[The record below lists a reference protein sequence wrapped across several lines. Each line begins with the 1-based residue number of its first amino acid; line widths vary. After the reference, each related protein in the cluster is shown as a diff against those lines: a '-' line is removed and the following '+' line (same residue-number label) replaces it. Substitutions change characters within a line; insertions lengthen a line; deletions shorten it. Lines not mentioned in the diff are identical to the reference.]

1 MVRNPYKLMSVSLV
15 STMLIAC
22 GGAESDPKLKQ
33 SQTKPSSQNISGI
46 ALDGYLR
53 NAKVCLDR
61 NSNAMCD
68 SADGEIATTDAE
80 GRFQLDVDNDVAQ
93 YPILVEAVA
102 GITIDMDSPNQPIES
117 GFTLE
122 VPSSNSDVISPVTS
136 LIASVSR
143 TSGISFDEATQ
154 LVASDLGIDKQ
165 LAVGDYSASN
175 STKSREVHMF
185 ARGVTRVL
193 QEAQMASV
201 DAGVDQV
208 NARKG
213 SMYKLAELDLAEF
226 KAKTDLLSH
235 GASGTDS
242 ALKQLG
248 KEYRD
253 QLKVSQED
261 IDGNEIITRPPAPKH
276 GQVNDASDT
285 FDWQL
290 VRGFTHNTD
299 YEYSLDSGKT
309 WTTVIRK
316 PIVVGK
322 LAFDKG
328 AVQVRVAASNVRNT
342 PAGKPMLSDKAFTL
356 TTVPAAPAWIS
367 VNNAI
372 NQFDWAFVD
381 SFNELGLYE
390 YSLDNG
396 SNWTK
401 ATEKPQDIPDL
412 DIPVGHL
419 KVRVA
424 KDDSLG
430 HPTGLSSASEQSMTV
445 TPVQPAQP
453 VLDFA
458 NDSTNQINWL
468 WVNGYKDPSFYEIN
482 LGNGW
487 QDVTALP
494 YLVGNVSLP
503 ANTISVRV
511 KSNALDARPAGVPL
525 VISSV
530 FTRSENQPIAPTS
543 PIVDDAENT
552 FAWTDVEGFTGS
564 NFYEYSLDRGI
575 TFTPVTS
582 NPQAIPDEAFA
593 KEQICVRV
601 KAGTD
606 PQHDPGEALCSD
618 KGYSVT
624 PSMPAAPT
632 SPISRDGLDTFD
644 WTFVTGFSEVTDY
657 EINALNTGWTVV
669 TTKPYQLNDQAYA
682 VDSIQ
687 VRVKRDP
694 ITGRLSGSELTNDVA
709 FTVRPSAPSAPTGLM
724 VNDTDNTLD
733 WTYFGEFTQ
742 PEHFE
747 VTLDSGSTWTK
758 VTAKPAVIGN
768 IDKSIGE
775 VQIRVA
781 QNKTNGMPH
790 GVAALTTQAFTKVF
804 EIPAPTSPEITNTFT
819 GSNPIKTN
827 GFEWDYLTANVDG
840 QSVRFDEAEYYEFTN
855 DKGVTWHPV
864 VSKPQFIGP
873 EAYDKASVGVRLKKQ
888 AKEGVSNSV
897 SDTLWATDASSR
909 FTALKFVPM
918 KTRSQAADFGYGG
931 SWNSYSLNCIA
942 EYDDK
947 GQGEPRFW
955 TKRFSSETDT
965 VFDKVAQL
973 DDCDITGWT
982 LPDTNEVITLSQR
995 DPATLPSN
1003 LRSGGYLVSNQ
1014 SMNILADKNGVAVTI
1029 NKGQESVEQYYS
1041 KYVYAKWQLPSGAE
1055 LLTGVDSATT
1065 EITAFLST
1073 QDTKINAT
1081 ELYLETWLTAN
1092 QSKSKGYAAL
1102 EAEAQAKV
1110 VELQALTQPWADDLK
1125 NTKLKLK
1132 ALEFQASVAQSRT
1145 DAESLEFINKVKA
1158 YKEQVAKLEQ
1168 NTVVLSALVSGSEFA
1183 QKLAFMQQ
1191 KSVSLSSSTNA
1202 LSSASL
1208 AKDIHQASL
1217 DLYKAISE
1225 LEYQYGMVNSFTSEL
1240 NTSTQSLGS
1249 EFATLTTL
1257 FQKFISEMNTTAK
1270 IHNLVQSKVLA
1281 KDGLKLA
1288 KDNGFSVSQADAMVS
1303 SRFAKLDELGN
1314 YLPKSTTYKQGWR
1327 CVEDTDITGKRR
1339 VWTLLKDGRPNGA
1352 DDLAYDASASGVASV
1367 LGSNGLLENTN
1378 NANLCGFNDWKV
1390 PALSQLLSLQT
1401 KAISSSNSTITIDT
1415 DAFPHHRGLDP
1426 EYDKSSYY
1434 GGVTFYYWSNQA
1446 KDTKQYITNYSSERS
1461 YQDVRRSA
1469 VSGTEDAVILGRL
1482 VREKATTY
1490 QYLDMQGN
1498 VVADRH
1504 NAICAQD
1511 TDSTLVWQ
1519 LFTNGDT
1526 SRFKKYVDVTPLI
1539 STRNTQKV
1547 CGKTNWRYPSKAELY
1562 GLLPINSDVFKFNDV
1577 TGGGYSNHSSYITSD
1592 AAPYGRVL
1600 GLNMTTMDE
1609 RDVGT
1614 QSYDGRYLYR
1624 LVAK

>member
-1 MVRNPYKLMSVSLV
+1 MSVSLV

-68 SADGEIATTDAE
+68 SVDGEIATTDAE

-261 IDGNEIITRPPAPKH
+261 IDGNEIITRAPAPKH

-356 TTVPAAPAWIS
+356 TIVPAAPAWIS

-396 SNWTK
+396 SSWTQV
-401 ATEKPQDIPDL
+401 TEKPQDIPDL

-445 TPVQPAQP
+445 TPIQPAQP

-564 NFYEYSLDRGI
+564 DFYEYSLDRGI

-582 NPQAIPDEAFA
+582 NPQAIPDETFA
-593 KEQICVRV
+593 KGQICVRV

-632 SPISRDGLDTFD
+632 SPNSHDGLDTFD

-657 EINALNTGWTVV
+657 EINALNTGWAVV

-682 VDSIQ
+682 IDSIQ

-694 ITGRLSGSELTNDVA
+694 ITGRPSGSELTNDVA
-709 FTVRPSAPSAPTGLM
+709 FTVRPSAPSAPTGLV
-724 VNDTDNTLD
+724 VNDTNNTLD

-758 VTAKPAVIGN
+758 VTAKPVVIGN
-768 IDKSIGE
+768 IDKNIAE
-775 VQIRVA
+775 VQLRVSA
-781 QNKTNGMPH
+781 NPNNGMPH
-790 GVAALTTQAFTKVF
+790 GASALTTEAFTKVF
-804 EIPAPTSPEITNTFT
+804 EIPAPTSPKIVNTFT
-819 GSNPIKTN
+819 GSNPINTN
-827 GFEWDYLTANVDG
+827 GFQWDYLTANVEG
-840 QSVRFDEAEYYEFTN
+840 QSVRFDQAEYYEFTN

-873 EAYDKASVGVRLKKQ
+873 EAYDKANVGVRLKKN
-888 AKEGVSNSV
+888 AKQGVSNSI

-918 KTRSQAADFGYGG
+918 KTRSQAADFSYGG

-947 GQGEPRFW
+947 GQGEPTFW
-955 TKRFSSETDT
+955 AERFSSEIDT
-965 VFDKVAQL
+965 VFDKVTQL
-973 DDCDITGWT
+973 DDCGIAGWN
-982 LPDTNEVITLSQR
+982 LPESSEVITLSQR

-1003 LRSGGYLVSNQ
+1003 LRGYLVSNQ
-1014 SMNILADKNGVAVTI
+1014 TQNALADKNGVAVTI
-1029 NKGQESVEQYYS
+1029 NKGQESLEQYYG
-1041 KYVYAKWQLPSGAE
+1041 KYAYPKWQLPSGAQ
-1055 LLTGVDSATT
+1055 LVSHIDASTT
-1065 EITAFLST
+1065 AIETLLST
-1073 QDTKINAT
+1073 QGSIVKAAEAYLTTWLANNQKKAQSYAT
-1081 ELYLETWLTAN
+1081 LET
-1092 QSKSKGYAAL
+1092 Q
-1102 EAEAQAKV
+1102 AQAKA
-1110 VELQALTQPWADDLK
+1110 VELAAFTKPWLDELSAVT
-1125 NTKLKLK
+1125 TKLTIYD
-1132 ALEFQASVAQSRT
+1132 FQVSVAQSRT
-1145 DAESLEFINKVKA
+1145 DAESLEFITKVKA
-1158 YKEQVAKLEQ
+1158 YKEKAAKLQQ
-1168 NTVVLSALVSGSEFA
+1168 NSNGLNALVEGAKFA
-1183 QKLAFMQQ
+1183 QKMAFIQ
-1191 KSVSLSSSTNA
+1191 KNSVMLTDATSA
-1202 LSSASL
+1202 IGSASL
-1208 AKDIHQASL
+1208 ASELHQASL
-1217 DLYKAISE
+1217 DLYSAISV
-1225 LEYQYGMVNSFTSEL
+1225 LESQYAQVTDFINQL
-1240 NTSTQSLGS
+1240 NTATNGISS
-1249 EFATLTTL
+1249 EFDSLIALYQTLIKEMSTTATLHDL
-1257 FQKFISEMNTTAK
+1257 A
-1270 IHNLVQSKVLA
+1270 QSKVLA
-1281 KDGLKLA
+1281 KDGLKQA
-1288 KDNGFSVSQADAMVS
+1288 ADNGFSVSQANAMVS
-1303 SRFAKLDELGN
+1303 NRFAKLDELGN
-1314 YLPKSTTYKQGWR
+1314 YLPSDTTYQQGWR
-1327 CVEDTDITGKRR
+1327 CVEDTKISGKRR
-1339 VWTLLKDGRPNGA
+1339 VWALLKDGLPHGA
-1352 DDLAYDASASGVASV
+1352 DDLAYDASATGYASI
-1367 LGSNGLLENTN
+1367 LGSNELLASTN
-1378 NANLCGFNDWKV
+1378 NNKLCGFSDWAV
-1390 PALSQLLSLQT
+1390 PHLAQLLSINT
-1401 KAISSSNSTITIDT
+1401 KAVEGSNSKMTLDT
-1415 DAFPHHRGLDP
+1415 DVFPNYLGLKP
-1426 EYDKSSYY
+1426 EYDKSYFDD
-1434 GGVTFYYWSNQA
+1434 GTTFYYWSSAASGDQ
-1446 KDTKQYITNYSSERS
+1446 QYITSYDTKESSQTLTKARTDGS
-1461 YQDVRRSA
+1461 
-1469 VSGTEDAVILGRL
+1469 EDKVVLARL
-1482 VREKATTY
+1482 FREKSANY
-1490 QYLDMQGN
+1490 QYLNAQGT
-1498 VVADRH
+1498 VVTNRQ
-1504 NAICAQD
+1504 NAVCAQD
-1511 TDSTLVWQ
+1511 TDSNLVWQ
-1519 LFTNGDT
+1519 LFSRGDS
-1526 SRFKKYVDVTPLI
+1526 SRFKKYVDIAPLI
-1539 STRNTQKV
+1539 TAQNTKSI
-1547 CGKTNWRYPSKAELY
+1547 CGKANWRYPTKAELY
-1562 GLLPINSDVFKFNDV
+1562 SLLPLNNEVFEFNEA
-1577 TGGGYSNHSSYITSD
+1577 TGGSYGYYITSD
-1592 AAPYGRVL
+1592 PAPYGRFK
-1600 GLNMTTMDE
+1600 GLNMTTMAE
-1609 RDVGT
+1609 TDVST
-1614 QSYDGRYLYR
+1614 ASYSSAYLYR
-1624 LVAK
+1624 LVSD